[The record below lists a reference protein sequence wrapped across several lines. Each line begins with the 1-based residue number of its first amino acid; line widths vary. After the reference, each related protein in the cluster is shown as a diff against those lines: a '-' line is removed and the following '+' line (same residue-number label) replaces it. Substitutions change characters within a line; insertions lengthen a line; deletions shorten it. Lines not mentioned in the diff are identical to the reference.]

1 LAVRGSDGMQHLEYD
16 LLVTNTFLAPVR
28 LSAIDVLAPDGA
40 RLQRL
45 EGEALLTA
53 TQPLLGS
60 QPQQEIPVSGTVA
73 VVMDVTVPPDLA
85 VDRLQHRVA
94 YTVPP
99 DAPDQALLGSYET
112 EGPDLPVAATEAVVI
127 ASPLSGEGWL
137 ALNGCCAAAS
147 VHRFE
152 RIAAGGTTVAKA
164 EMFAID
170 WMQLRDGQLNSG
182 AGSRSE
188 DFFGY
193 GAEVRSVA
201 DGTVIYVRDGM
212 PDQSP
217 SGEVTGIERPEDF
230 GGNQVMVEIAPDIY
244 AWYAHLA
251 PSSVVVAVGDQVTTG
266 QLLGRLGNS
275 GHSTAPHLHFGL
287 LDAPNSTTGNGV
299 PMVVYRYEL
308 VGTIDPAILT
318 AATPPP
324 DGRLPID
331 AASQGKQTETLPLY
345 LTVVTFS

>member
-1 LAVRGSDGMQHLEYD
+1 MIDAKMRAPPRSRLHAAWEVSHASCSVPCFGRRRADRGCGPWEPVSGAGPIVHAGRGRIRGTASTAVLVTATNDPLAVRGSDGMQHLEYD

-94 YTVPP
+94 YTIPP

-112 EGPDLPVAATEAVVI
+112 EGPDLPVAATEPVVI
-127 ASPLSGEGWL
+127 ASPLSGVGWL
-137 ALNGCCAAAS
+137 VLNGCCAAAS
-147 VHRFE
+147 VHRFG

-164 EMFAID
+164 EMFSID
-170 WMQLRDGQLNSG
+170 WMQLRDRQLNSG
-182 AGSRSE
+182 DGSRSE

-193 GAEVRSVA
+193 GAEVRWS
-201 DGTVIYVRDGM
+201 R
-212 PDQSP
+212 
-217 SGEVTGIERPEDF
+217 
-230 GGNQVMVEIAPDIY
+230 
-244 AWYAHLA
+244 
-251 PSSVVVAVGDQVTTG
+251 
-266 QLLGRLGNS
+266 
-275 GHSTAPHLHFGL
+275 TA
-287 LDAPNSTTGNGV
+287 
-299 PMVVYRYEL
+299 R
-308 VGTIDPAILT
+308 
-318 AATPPP
+318 
-324 DGRLPID
+324 
-331 AASQGKQTETLPLY
+331 
-345 LTVVTFS
+345 